1 MKKFMMIAAA
11 VAAMFISASINAQE
25 PEKVKCA
32 QIEEAGL
39 AKLQVVKLVKETAEI
54 GLKEAKDLVDNA
66 PSVIPN
72 TNGYDAKE
80 FVDALV
86 AAGAKASVVEVE
98 VVVEEAEEEVAEEE

>member
-11 VAAMFISASINAQE
+11 LAAMFISASINAQE

-54 GLKEAKDLVDNA
+54 GLKEAKELVDNA

-72 TNGYDAKE
+72 GNGYDAKA
-80 FVDALV
+80 FVEALT

-98 VVVEEAEEEVAEEE
+98 VVPVEEEEIAEEE